1 MFVCFDYYRC
11 RGVTICF
18 VAQRSTAIKQR
29 TSNQQERGGVA
40 TKTWVAPAN
49 RSICQRYYL
58 RTQEQPAR
66 VPSCR
71 AGITAGVR
79 GLAEQEKGSGPARS
93 GSLGGKGRD
102 GGEQKVGGEQEDAE
116 GAERGED
123 ERVEAEDNS
132 ESSDERRARRR

>member
-1 MFVCFDYYRC
+1 MCVCFDYRC

-29 TSNQQERGGVA
+29 TTSRNGAESLLKSGSRLRIEASASGTEHHIYAHKNNQPEF
-40 TKTWVAPAN
+40 
-49 RSICQRYYL
+49 
-58 RTQEQPAR
+58 
-66 VPSCR
+66 R
-71 AGITAGVR
+71 AGITADVR
-79 GLAEQEKGSGPARS
+79 GLAEKEKGSGPARS